1 MFYLPKLIHYLMV
14 VHARMSIYNILIN
27 QRSKSGISHQN
38 NQPTFL
44 NRENSFN
51 FVLGFLS
58 LKKII
63 SVGFQGVK
71 SIMSWSRIDKSNQS
85 MTTKGETRS
94 R

>member
-1 MFYLPKLIHYLMV
+1 MV
-14 VHARMSIYNILIN
+14 VHATMSNYNVSIN
-27 QRSKSGISHQN
+27 QRSKSDIYHQN

-58 LKKII
+58 LKKVTN
-63 SVGFQGVK
+63 VGFQGVK
-71 SIMSWSRIDKSNQS
+71 SLLSESRKDKSNWS
-85 MTTKGETRS
+85 RTTKGETGS